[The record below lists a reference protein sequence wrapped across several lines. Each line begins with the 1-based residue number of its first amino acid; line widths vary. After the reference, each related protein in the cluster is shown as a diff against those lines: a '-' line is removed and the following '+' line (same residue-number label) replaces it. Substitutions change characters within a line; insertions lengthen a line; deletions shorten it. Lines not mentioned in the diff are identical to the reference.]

1 MTNLPITRDQA
12 WELVKKHNTH
22 PQDLIHY
29 LESEAVMRE
38 LAKHLNEDEEYWGM
52 LGLMHDLDWGLTKN
66 NVETHITK
74 APEILKEAGFDEKFI
89 ETIESHG
96 YSFSELPHLADKKR
110 TEKIQYAL
118 AASETITGLIHSYA
132 LMRGKRIS
140 GMEVKGLRKKFK
152 DKAFAAKIEREIIRE
167 AENLDLGLDEF
178 FQIAIDGI
186 KNIKGEVGLE

>member
-1 MTNLPITRDQA
+1 MTSLPITRDQA
-12 WELVKKHNTH
+12 WELIKKYNNHA
-22 PQDLIHY
+22 QDLVHY

-38 LAKHLNEDEEYWGM
+38 LAKKLGEDEEYWAV
-52 LGLMHDLDWGLTKN
+52 LGLVHDVDQGLTKD

-96 YSFSELPHLADKKR
+96 YGFSELPHLADKKR

-186 KNIKGEVGLE
+186 KNIKEEVGLE